1 MPAQIWGVDILVW
14 IACAYALLLVACGWG
29 FDVMAR
35 RTAARSVANRTFG
48 FEYHESHDAWLC
60 PEDQWLWPTAY
71 DRDNRVMRYR
81 GKPDICNTCPIKDT
95 CTVSDLGREITREID
110 PWPYNESGRYHRGI
124 AVAVAFFSLVI
135 LVACG
140 YLRHTVAD
148 VAVLAVAAV
157 ACIALSVPLALDLL
171 KSPAV
176 EFGEPAHVRHVS
188 AEESMRT
195 KADCFA
201 QKWGGVS
208 NERTARRDAA
218 VERELLP
225 VVSVTNSKRRKNVQ
239 DDADPL
245 NGVGIGKRRGWSGAK
260 EAPLHRTTAEALE
273 RMNLERSQSG
283 SGEQ

>member
-1 MPAQIWGVDILVW
+1 MPEQLWGVPTLVW
-14 IACAYALLLVACGWG
+14 VACVYALLLVACGWG

-95 CTVSDLGREITREID
+95 CTVSPMGREITREVD
-110 PWPYNESGRYHRGI
+110 PWPYNESGRFHRGI
-124 AVAVAFFSLVI
+124 AVAVASFSLVI
-135 LVACG
+135 LLACA
-140 YLRHTVAD
+140 YLYHSITEL
-148 VAVLAVAAV
+148 AVLAVTAT
-157 ACIALSVPLALDLL
+157 ACIALGVPLALDLL
-171 KSPAV
+171 RSPAV

-188 AEESMRT
+188 AEESMQV
-195 KADCFA
+195 KADRFA

-208 NERTARRDAA
+208 NDRAARRVGA

-225 VVSVTNSKRRKNVQ
+225 LVSVTGGSKRKKQ
-239 DDADPL
+239 DAADPL
-245 NGVGIGKRRGWSGAK
+245 NGVGIGKSRGWSGRK
-260 EAPLHRTTAEALE
+260 EAPLHRTTAEVLE
-273 RMNLERSQSG
+273 RMNLERSQAT
-283 SGEQ
+283 ETDR